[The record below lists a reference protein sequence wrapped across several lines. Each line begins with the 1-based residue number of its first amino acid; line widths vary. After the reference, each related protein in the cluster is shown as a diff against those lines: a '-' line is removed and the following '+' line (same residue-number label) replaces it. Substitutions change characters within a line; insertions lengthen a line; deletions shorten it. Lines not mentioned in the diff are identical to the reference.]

1 MEVFVHLQ
9 ELFLGA
15 SYSRQD
21 DHSSFLPLKFLYAAN
36 FDTRTS
42 RIKASL
48 LDHQLDHLLNFLN
61 LSGKGKQ
68 PPLKTSPSCENIA
81 TKAAQEVDMKINDEQ
96 WAQAGNFS
104 FPVIVRLLYYYLLLE
119 KCLSVKL
126 SYLYV
131 SFPIAYDQN
140 SYRQLLNNETFT
152 SSRR

>member
-42 RIKASL
+42 RTKSSL
-48 LDHQLDHLLNFLN
+48 CDHQLDHLLNFLN
-61 LSGKGKQ
+61 LSVKGKQ
-68 PPLKTSPSCENIA
+68 PPLKTSPSGEDIA

-119 KCLSVKL
+119 KCLSVKIIL
-126 SYLYV
+126 FMRL
-131 SFPIAYDQN
+131 FPN
-140 SYRQLLNNETFT
+140 SL
-152 SSRR
+152 